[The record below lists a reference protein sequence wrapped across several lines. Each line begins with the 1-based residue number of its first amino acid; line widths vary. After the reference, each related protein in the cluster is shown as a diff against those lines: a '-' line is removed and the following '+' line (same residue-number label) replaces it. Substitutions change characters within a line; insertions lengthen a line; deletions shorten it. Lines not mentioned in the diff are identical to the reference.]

1 MYSIDIDIGGTF
13 TDGFFTDGVEV
24 RTEKVLTTPHDI
36 TECFVNCVVAGARAF
51 GLDTSEFLRR
61 SSVARVSTTVGTNL
75 LVQRIG
81 PRLGLIVTKGHEKFL
96 YGNENNLV
104 LDQYLPADMVVGVG
118 EEVNDRG
125 VVVREV
131 EAANLLAAVRQLI
144 AASARMIVISFR
156 NAWRNPHNERLARAL
171 IRERYPVHYLRS
183 VPLQIGTEVI
193 HVADD
198 EARTNSAVLN
208 AYIHAEMARALY
220 RAEDRL
226 REAGFLRPLLVVHA
240 SGGSARVAKTVALH
254 TLNSGPAAAAKG
266 AAHLAR
272 LFGDTRVIATDMGG
286 TSFDLSLIVDGQPI
300 FSLLPELDGIRIATP
315 MIEVD
320 ALGAGGGSIARLDGD
335 TLRVGPDS
343 AGAAPGPACYGKG
356 GMEPTVT
363 DANVVLGYMDPAHF
377 LGGAMTLDAA
387 AAARSTE
394 RRLARPLG
402 CSIAQAAFAVRE
414 AINQEMAKAI
424 STRLAAKGHD
434 VAQFTMFT
442 FGGSGP
448 LHACA
453 IAELTGIRRIVAFS
467 YGSVFSAFGSSTT
480 NVQHIYAKTLFI
492 PAARGQE
499 VSEVLASMRAQAER
513 DMEGEGFSPR
523 EMAIR
528 AEADVRSEGK
538 LRTVSLVGK
547 GSSVETQIAKARLA
561 SPKTA
566 IVESVR
572 LVSEC
577 AVPKW
582 EPRKDSKSRRG
593 APPGKAK
600 RDVWWA
606 RDGVQTTP
614 VYDRAVLRHGHT
626 VRGPAIIEGTDTG
639 YAVAAGWTLAV
650 DAWGNF
656 IMTRDART

>member
-320 ALGAGGGSIARLDGD
+320 ALGAGGGSIARLDG
-335 TLRVGPDS
+335 RQCGS
-343 AGAAPGPACYGKG
+343 
-356 GMEPTVT
+356 
-363 DANVVLGYMDPAHF
+363 
-377 LGGAMTLDAA
+377 
-387 AAARSTE
+387 
-394 RRLARPLG
+394 RLY
-402 CSIAQAAFAVRE
+402 
-414 AINQEMAKAI
+414 
-424 STRLAAKGHD
+424 
-434 VAQFTMFT
+434 
-442 FGGSGP
+442 GSGS
-448 LHACA
+448 
-453 IAELTGIRRIVAFS
+453 FS
-467 YGSVFSAFGSSTT
+467 
-480 NVQHIYAKTLFI
+480 
-492 PAARGQE
+492 RGC
-499 VSEVLASMRAQAER
+499 
-513 DMEGEGFSPR
+513 D
-523 EMAIR
+523 
-528 AEADVRSEGK
+528 
-538 LRTVSLVGK
+538 
-547 GSSVETQIAKARLA
+547 
-561 SPKTA
+561 
-566 IVESVR
+566 
-572 LVSEC
+572 
-577 AVPKW
+577 
-582 EPRKDSKSRRG
+582 
-593 APPGKAK
+593 
-600 RDVWWA
+600 
-606 RDGVQTTP
+606 
-614 VYDRAVLRHGHT
+614 
-626 VRGPAIIEGTDTG
+626 
-639 YAVAAGWTLAV
+639 
-650 DAWGNF
+650 DA
-656 IMTRDART
+656 